1 MSSHKRLLPLVSH
14 LSFLILI
21 FTTPHTITCTIVN
34 THNMSDKM
42 NESGSDAAEVSQTIE
57 KIRVELRAFETLRS
71 TVMDATD
78 NEFLERYCSN
88 SIDDIGDKL
97 TDLENAATSAGIQL
111 GDEPTESTAYLQQL
125 DDQMRAKSEVELADT
140 IKLDDERVRQVFNE
154 LSNASMPEAVQE
166 LFDQIVA
173 SLAEPVPEDIAKNAK
188 AKDDEPEFRST
199 TPEFLDAADILR
211 LVGTESKGTL
221 YSTNRMQ
228 ARWAKDFLGDAYSKR
243 GGELADAAR
252 EGKPV
257 GTNLEGGQSYR
268 VEWFLCL
275 CCYPCVQADFC
286 FVAERIIT
294 SLKDINANWERV
306 AQELPDTTGSLTA
319 EKLYSTY
326 ETVSCFRLGEQIASN
341 HGMVAG
347 LIANLGSHRILEAPH
362 ANQTRLAS
370 GRSGRCHRAGFPG
383 HPRQP
388 PHSSQGQSPSPP
400 SRSKAL
406 ITLTE

>member
-1 MSSHKRLLPLVSH
+1 
-14 LSFLILI
+14 
-21 FTTPHTITCTIVN
+21 
-34 THNMSDKM
+34 
-42 NESGSDAAEVSQTIE
+42 
-57 KIRVELRAFETLRS
+57 
-71 TVMDATD
+71 
-78 NEFLERYCSN
+78 
-88 SIDDIGDKL
+88 
-97 TDLENAATSAGIQL
+97 
-111 GDEPTESTAYLQQL
+111 
-125 DDQMRAKSEVELADT
+125 VELADT
-140 IKLDDERVRQVFNE
+140 IKLDDERLRQVFNQ
-154 LSNASMPEAVQE
+154 LSTVPMPEAIQD
-166 LFDQIVA
+166 LIDQMVA
-173 SLAEPVPEDIAKNAK
+173 SLAEPMPEDVAKNAK

-199 TPEFLDAADILR
+199 TPESLDAADILR
-211 LVGTESKGTL
+211 SVGTESKGTL

-268 VEWFLCL
+268 GKWFLCL

-286 FVAERIIT
+286 WVAKRIIT

-319 EKLYSTY
+319 EKLYSAY

-341 HGMVAG
+341 HGIVAG

-370 GRSGRCHRAGFPG
+370 GRSGRCHRAGFLG

-400 SRSKAL
+400 SRSKHPSHRRSSCTFRLPATKSL
-406 ITLTE
+406 PRPSP